1 MQLNLNGKVALVT
14 ASSGGIGLAIA
25 RSLAAEGAKV
35 AVNGRTSQ
43 NVDRALAG
51 IRAAL
56 PEADLIP
63 LVADNGTAAGC
74 EATIAELPSVDILV
88 NNLGIYEAVGF
99 FDETDADWLRLFE
112 VNIMSGVRLSRHYLR
127 GMLER
132 NAGSIVFISSE
143 SGVSPAPEMTHY
155 SATKTM
161 QLGISRAL
169 AELTKNTR
177 VTVNAVLPGSTRTE
191 SVEVFVQDVFPGV
204 SLAEA
209 ERRFIAENRPT
220 SIISR
225 FIDPKEI
232 GDAVAF
238 VCSDRASAIN
248 GAALRVD
255 GGIVR
260 SVF

>member
-35 AVNGRTSQ
+35 AVNGRTKQ

-56 PEADLIP
+56 PEADLIA

-74 EATIAELPSVDILV
+74 ETTIAELPSVDILV

-127 GMLER
+127 GMIER
-132 NAGSIVFISSE
+132 NAGRIVFISSE
-143 SGVSPAPEMTHY
+143 LAISPAPEMTHY

-191 SVEVFVQDVFPGV
+191 SVEVFMQDVFPGV

-209 ERRFIAENRPT
+209 ERRFIAENWPT
-220 SIISR
+220 SIIGR
-225 FIDPKEI
+225 LIDPKEI

-255 GGIVR
+255 GGLVR

>member
-1 MQLNLNGKVALVT
+1 VQLNLNGKVALVT

-25 RSLAAEGAKV
+25 SSLAAEGAKV

-43 NVDRALAG
+43 SVEKALAA
-51 IRAAL
+51 IRSSL
-56 PEADLIP
+56 SDADLIP

-74 EATIAELPSVDILV
+74 EKTIAELPAVDVLV

-132 NAGSIVFISSE
+132 NDGRIVFISSE
-143 SGVSPAPEMTHY
+143 SAISPAPEMTHY
-155 SATKTM
+155 SATKTT
-161 QLGISRAL
+161 QLGTSRAL
-169 AELTKNTR
+169 AELTKNTL

-191 SVEVFVQDVFPGV
+191 SVEVFVQDVFPAV

-209 ERRFIAENRPT
+209 ERRFMAENRPT
-220 SIISR
+220 SLIGR
-225 FIDPKEI
+225 LIDPKEI

-248 GAALRVD
+248 GAALRID
-255 GGIVR
+255 GGLVR

>member
-35 AVNGRTSQ
+35 AVNGRTKQ
-43 NVDRALAG
+43 NVDRALAT
-51 IRAAL
+51 IRTSL
-56 PEADLIP
+56 PDADLIP

-74 EATIAELPSVDILV
+74 ETTIAQLPSVDILV

-127 GMLER
+127 GMIER
-132 NAGSIVFISSE
+132 NAGRIVFISSK
-143 SGVSPAPEMTHY
+143 SAISPAPEMTHY

-161 QLGISRAL
+161 QLGVSRAL

-191 SVEVFVQDVFPGV
+191 SVEVFMQDVFPGV

-209 ERRFIAENRPT
+209 ERRFMAENRPT
-220 SIISR
+220 SIIGR
-225 FIDPKEI
+225 LIDPKEI

-255 GGIVR
+255 GGLVR